1 MGVEGP
7 GLSDKGQISF
17 DFPLLP
23 ISAQD
28 LKRGLGW
35 GGGPR
40 GVCASAGFTVTYQV
54 ILQLAS
60 H

>member
-35 GGGPR
+35 GGGQ
-40 GVCASAGFTVTYQV
+40 GVCV
-54 ILQLAS
+54 LALDLLL
-60 H
+60 HTR